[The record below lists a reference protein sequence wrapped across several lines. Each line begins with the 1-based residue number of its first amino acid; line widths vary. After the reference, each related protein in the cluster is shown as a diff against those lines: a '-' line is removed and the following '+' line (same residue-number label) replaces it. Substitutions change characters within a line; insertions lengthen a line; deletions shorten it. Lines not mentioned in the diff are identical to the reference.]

1 MDQIL
6 GTATR
11 PDLSPVQIIL
21 GLALA
26 FSLAFLWATVYRKTH
41 SGVAY
46 TRGFF
51 ASLILLAPIV
61 GMIMMTIQSN
71 LALSLGLVGALSI
84 VRFRS
89 AIKDTRDMTFVLMS
103 VAIGLCAGAGA
114 WLIAAIGTLTV
125 SAAVVLLSSIGHG
138 AVGSAD
144 YILIFRSAETDPWS
158 KLPEEAQSMIAWK
171 QLRGATEIQHGQE
184 YEYTYSIRLAPKAAP
199 ERIVGAVSNGVA
211 REITLITPENHL
223 EL

>member
-6 GTATR
+6 GNATR
-11 PDLSPVQIIL
+11 PDLSPAAIIL
-21 GLALA
+21 GLLLA
-26 FSLAFLWATVYRKTH
+26 FALAFLWATVYRKTH

-46 TRGFF
+46 TRGFY

-71 LALSLGLVGALSI
+71 VALSLGLVGALSI

-114 WLIAAIGTLTV
+114 WLIAVIGTIGV
-125 SAAVVLLSSIGHG
+125 SLIVVTLSSVGYNN
-138 AVGSAD
+138 VGSAD
-144 YILIFRSAETDPWS
+144 YILIFRSGETDPWS
-158 KLPEEAQSMIAWK
+158 KLPEAATSMVSWK
-171 QLRGATEIQHGQE
+171 QLRGATEITHGQD
-184 YEYTYSIRLAPKAAP
+184 YEYTYSIRLAPKAVP
-199 ERIVGAVSNGVA
+199 ERIVGAISNGVA
-211 REITLITPENHL
+211 REVTLITPENHL